1 MSSQDGLADAAM
13 LVTRAASFGHE
24 AIAITDHGVVQAYP
38 DAYEALDSA
47 NKKYG
52 SNTKLIYGLEAY
64 MVNDF
69 CYVGEDGP
77 LSEFVVFDVETTGLD
92 KREDRLIEI
101 GACVLRNG
109 EIVEEFNTFVNPG
122 RPISRSSV
130 ENTGITDDMVKDAPD
145 TREALRM
152 LDGFIKG
159 RPLCAHNATFDVS
172 FLRNLGKEYGLTF
185 DTGMLDTLALA
196 RMLVPGQGRYNL
208 SALCKHFDI
217 RLEQAHR
224 AVHDLSLIHI

>member
-1 MSSQDGLADAAM
+1 
-13 LVTRAASFGHE
+13 
-24 AIAITDHGVVQAYP
+24 
-38 DAYEALDSA
+38 
-47 NKKYG
+47 
-52 SNTKLIYGLEAY
+52 

-130 ENTGITDDMVKDAPD
+130 EITGITDDMVKDAPD

-196 RMLVPGQGRYNL
+196 RMLVPGQADIIYQPCASTSI
-208 SALCKHFDI
+208 SAWSRRTGPYMTPWATARVLD
-217 RLEQAHR
+217 RLLNIAQEE
-224 AVHDLSLIHI
+224 